1 MGYDFIGTTAVIGVL
16 IPIFAM
22 AIGLVIALFAIQR
35 SYKNRQ
41 LEHELRMTAL
51 EKGYD
56 IPAMPQD
63 KQKKPTY
70 PFAWPFVFIGFGL
83 ALILIYVFNRH
94 ADSEN
99 LSFGL
104 IIFLIGCGLF
114 ASRFYGVKKEEL
126 SESER
131 AAQNTWTAP
140 TKSVEQAKPTTQVA
154 SEFPK
159 DEGKS

>member
-1 MGYDFIGTTAVIGVL
+1 MGMDFIGTTAVIGVL

-22 AIGLVIALFAIQR
+22 TIGLVIALFAIQR

-41 LEHELRMTAL
+41 LEHELRMAAL

-63 KQKKPTY
+63 KHKKPNY

-83 ALILIYVFNRH
+83 ALILIYIFNPH
-94 ADSEN
+94 ADSEA

-104 IIFLIGCGLF
+104 IIFLIGGGLF
-114 ASRFYGVKKEEL
+114 ASRFYGVRKEEM
-126 SESER
+126 SETER
-131 AAQNTWTAP
+131 AAKNTWTAP
-140 TKSVEQAKPTTQVA
+140 AKAVEAKPATQVA

-159 DEGKS
+159 DEEKS